1 MSSVPALFLPVTNHI
16 CSIRKYLNNVYI
28 SLHYNIFKLSST
40 LSIIVRNIEDI
51 CPQCL
56 VQLSSTL
63 RTICILLNTLF
74 MCVLY
79 NVLIYNININGYVC
93 LLLYHSMS
101 ERWIHLPLI
110 YHSILH
116 CLPA

>member
-16 CSIRKYLNNVYI
+16 CSIRKCLNNVYI
-28 SLHYNIFKLSST
+28 SLHYNIYKLSST
-40 LSIIVRNIEDI
+40 LGIIVRNIEDI
-51 CPQCL
+51 CTQRS
-56 VQLSSTL
+56 VQLSPTL
-63 RTICILLNTLF
+63 GTIYILLNTLF
-74 MCVLY
+74 MCILY
-79 NVLIYNININGYVC
+79 NILIYNININGYVC

-101 ERWIHLPLI
+101 ERWIHIPLI